1 MRFDRD
7 SLDSE
12 TARPSPVARV
22 LIGLVRVY
30 QSTLSP
36 FIGGQCK
43 FLPTCSEYTVE
54 ALRRR
59 GAVVGL
65 GLGIWRILRCNPFSR
80 GGYDPVPPRF
90 SDQ

>member
-7 SLDSE
+7 CLDSE

-43 FLPTCSEYTVE
+43 FLPTCSEYTIE
-54 ALRRR
+54 ALRSR

-80 GGYDPVPPRF
+80 GGYDPVPPRS
-90 SDQ
+90 SDR